1 MGTFAVNKQST
12 LSFNTRQ
19 GRLDILRFNI
29 NKPTSSV
36 KMRFSTA
43 IFAGLVAVASA
54 QDATTSSAPSTTS
67 VALTPEQSAAQACLD
82 ACAAGDIDCESLCR
96 QVPNPSVDDVNSTTE
111 CSADCDQGDGTEAA
125 TNAYAEC
132 VQSCIR
138 QYYYTS
144 TGKPAGAAATSTAGS
159 SSEDDDDDDSDS
171 DSSSS
176 GSDSSDS
183 DSVSDSS
190 STDDDDSSSTSDADS
205 SSSTSDADSSS
216 STSDADSSGSTDG
229 DSDDDDDD
237 ESGASNV
244 VASSVVGI
252 AAFLAA
258 VAL

>member
-171 DSSSS
+171 DSD
-176 GSDSSDS
+176 SDSSS
-183 DSVSDSS
+183 SVSDSS

-229 DSDDDDDD
+229 DSDDDDD